1 LRACEHP
8 PREGSAFH
16 AHVDPQGADTSYRS
30 SVEVGVAARQL
41 VNRPLLVDSGIAVV
55 LTAIAQGQAG
65 GSVSVVD
72 RLLLVVVTGAVA
84 GRRRAPFVTSL
95 VVATTIAAMAL
106 TAQQPSVFG
115 EYLAVMLTA
124 YTVAERC
131 EISLAVLGGLAM
143 VAGVIAHDLASP
155 DYSSPGAITGD
166 LVVPVLIWGV
176 GRIVHFQYR
185 RVDRSQELVAQ
196 LEREGQELA
205 RFAVDAERAHLARE
219 LHDVV
224 THSVSVVVIQAQ
236 GAQRVLE
243 GQPEVRQS
251 LADIESAGRNA
262 LTEMRRMLG
271 LLRDD
276 ERDSVSRPCLADVA
290 HLIAQVR
297 AAGLRVKFYE
307 SGVASTMEG
316 GVQLAAYRVVQE
328 ALTNALKYAA
338 QAEVTVEL
346 LHEAGAVEI
355 LIVNA
360 SGSLASDGEGGRGLL
375 GMRERVAVYGG
386 TLETGPLPT
395 GGFRVRARLPTSQA
409 TP

>member
-1 LRACEHP
+1 LRWHEHP
-8 PREGSAFH
+8 PGEGLAIH
-16 AHVDPQGADTSYRS
+16 RNADPHRARTPYGAPVD
-30 SVEVGVAARQL
+30 VEAAARQL
-41 VNRPLLVDSGIAVV
+41 VSRPLVVDAAIAVV

-65 GSVSVVD
+65 GSVSLVD
-72 RLLLVVVTGAVA
+72 RLLLLVVTGAVA

-95 VVATTIAAMAL
+95 VVAATIAAMAL

-115 EYLAVMLTA
+115 EYLAVMLSA

-155 DYSSPGAITGD
+155 DYSSAGAIAGD
-166 LVVPVLIWGV
+166 LIVPVLIWGV
-176 GRIVHFQYR
+176 GRIVHVQYG

-196 LEREGQELA
+196 LERDGQELA
-205 RFAVDAERAHLARE
+205 RLAVDAERAHLARE

-236 GAQRVLE
+236 GAQRVLD

-271 LLRDD
+271 LLRYD
-276 ERDSVSRPCLADVA
+276 EQHSASRPCLADVPK
-290 HLIAQVR
+290 LIAQVR
-297 AAGLRVKFYE
+297 ATGLRVKFVE
-307 SGVASTMEG
+307 TGAASPTG
-316 GVQLAAYRVVQE
+316 SGVQLAVYRVVQE

-338 QAEVTVEL
+338 EAEVTVDL
-346 LHEAGAVEI
+346 VHEAGAVE
-355 LIVNA
+355 LRIVNA
-360 SGSLASDGEGGRGLL
+360 GGGFGADGEGGRGLI
-375 GMRERVAVYGG
+375 GMRERVTVYGG
-386 TLETGPLPT
+386 TLEAGPLPT
-395 GGFRVRARLPTSQA
+395 GGFRVRARLPTRQA
-409 TP
+409 VP